1 MLLRLTTVVAAFLAW
16 VPVAQA
22 WSWPVRGPVVQGFS
36 YDESHPYAAGQHRG
50 IDIGAASGGASVVA
64 PASGTVS
71 FAGSVPTSG
80 KSVTIETTDGY
91 SVTLTHLGS
100 ISVAQGATVVEGA
113 AVGTVGPSGTPEVS
127 GPYVH
132 LGIRTTADPNGYL
145 DPLSLLPPITTP
157 PPTSTTGSPPAAGK
171 PKAAHGGGGIV
182 VRDPAPAAPA
192 ARPAESARTSRPG
205 TSRPRPQAKP
215 AAGKPKAAHGGGGIV
230 VRDPAPAAPAARPAE
245 SARTSRPGTSRPRP
259 QAKPASH
266 PRPRTRPL
274 QQPVA
279 EATPALLVH
288 AARPVPEGAAS
299 PSYSRRAQ
307 PVQSPLQLGLAAGPG
322 IVAGLAAIATA
333 LVRLRRRRREPV
345 TATVGRVL
353 HLPGR
358 GLPVHRAA

>member
-1 MLLRLTTVVAAFLAW
+1 MLLRLTTIVAAFLAW

-215 AAGKPKAAHGGGGIV
+215 A
-230 VRDPAPAAPAARPAE
+230 
-245 SARTSRPGTSRPRP
+245 
-259 QAKPASH
+259 SH

-307 PVQSPLQLGLAAGPG
+307 SVQSPLQLGLAAGPG